1 MKSKAQALWRPAAIG
16 SLEFS
21 PIRGVRLSDGVY
33 EKLFSLISKG
43 VLGAGAK
50 LWPEREMAERFQ
62 VSRQSVR
69 EAINHAK
76 LLGFVE
82 VRPGDGTYVRALVP
96 GALTDPLSELLQRET
111 GRVLEFLQVRKVLE
125 GWCAA
130 EAARRAGAADV
141 RKLADCTRRMGRIAK
156 AGGLLGK
163 PDIDF
168 HMAIA
173 DATHNTVMAHV
184 VNSLRAM
191 FQVVLR
197 VRLATRDPAR
207 TQQLVLQ
214 HERIVEAIRR
224 HDAEGASGEMVSHL
238 EFIENEIREFGK
250 RPDDERASRSRRTGG
265 RMLGARGAKGRGP
278 RLLRSPKN

>member
-1 MKSKAQALWRPAAIG
+1 MTRQPARPLAAGDSSEIA
-16 SLEFS
+16 

-33 EKLFSLISKG
+33 ERLFSLISKG
-43 VLGAGAK
+43 VLGPGAK

-62 VSRQSVR
+62 VSRQSIR
-69 EAINHAK
+69 EALNHAK
-76 LLGFVE
+76 LRGLVE

-96 GALTDPLSELLQRET
+96 DSLTEPLSELLHRET

-130 EAARRAGAADV
+130 EAARRAGGADI
-141 RKLADCTRRMGRIAK
+141 RKLLDCTRRMGKLAQ

-168 HMAIA
+168 HIAIA
-173 DATHNTVMAHV
+173 DATHNTVMAHI

-197 VRLATRDPAR
+197 VRLATRNPSRA
-207 TQQLVLQ
+207 QQLVLQ
-214 HERIVEAIRR
+214 HARIVDAIRR
-224 HDAEGASGEMVSHL
+224 RDSEGANIAMVSHL
-238 EFIENEIREFGK
+238 EFIEKEIRDYGK
-250 RPDDERASRSRRTGG
+250 RTDKSSSSRERQRAGRIHRVRSPRTGAADL
-265 RMLGARGAKGRGP
+265 MLSSKD
-278 RLLRSPKN
+278 